1 MMNKITLYVLAL
13 GVFLT
18 ATSELVVSGILPRIA
33 EDVNISLAVAGQLIT
48 AYSLAFAIATPILI
62 SLTNRMKRKTLLL
75 SALGVFIV
83 GSAASALSHEV
94 YSLMAA
100 RVLLGA
106 SSGVYLVVSFGIV
119 SKLVAPSKLGS
130 SIATIILGFST
141 ALILGVPIGIAV
153 TDWFGWQAIFTLLG
167 LLSAVVGFVIIRLL
181 PNVEGD
187 AHVPFLQ
194 QFKALGSAVIIT
206 ALLMS
211 LFREGGGSVFLTYMT
226 PYLQELMGYRPAD
239 IAIIMLAVGVV
250 GAFGSRLG
258 GSFVDRWGSMPVL
271 TSTITAHAA
280 SLALLPLVANHTWAA
295 LLLIA
300 VMFFSMF
307 ASGPAVQSYIIGGS
321 PGSSN
326 FVLSINTS
334 VIHLG
339 LAGGAGAGGML
350 VSETDS
356 VSHHPWLAGLL
367 ILLGLA
373 AALASFALVRRRE
386 HAGSAA

>member
-1 MMNKITLYVLAL
+1 MNKITLYVLAL

-62 SLTNRMKRKTLLL
+62 SLTNRMKRKSLLL
-75 SALGVFIV
+75 SALGVFIA
-83 GSAASALSHEV
+83 GSAAAAFSQEV
-94 YSLMAA
+94 FSLMAA
-100 RVLLGA
+100 RMLLGA

-119 SKLVAPSKLGS
+119 SKLVAPNKLGS

-141 ALILGVPIGIAV
+141 ALILGVPIGIAIA
-153 TDWFGWQAIFTLLG
+153 DWLGWQAIFILLG

-181 PNVEGD
+181 PHVEGD
-187 AHVPFLQ
+187 VPAPFMQ
-194 QFKALGSAVIIT
+194 QFKALGSAVIIA

-211 LFREGGGSVFLTYMT
+211 LFREGGGSAFLTYMT
-226 PYLQELMGYRPAD
+226 PYLQEMMGFRPSDVAV
-239 IAIIMLAVGVV
+239 IMLAVGVI

-258 GSFVDRWGSMPVL
+258 GSFVDRWGTVPVL
-271 TSTITAHAA
+271 IAAITSQAA
-280 SLALLPLVANHTWAA
+280 SLAVLPLVANHIWAS
-295 LLLIA
+295 LILIA

-307 ASGPAVQSYIIGGS
+307 ASGPAVQSYIIGSS

-339 LAGGAGAGGML
+339 LAGGAGAGGLL
-350 VSETDS
+350 VSGTDS

-367 ILLGLA
+367 ILLGLV
-373 AALASFALVRRRE
+373 AALASFALVRRRS